1 MEKGLVIIMVLAF
14 YYIKFLVLGYKFENK
29 DTLTICFNTIYI
41 KHCSLWSNLYPTASL
56 WCTSADP
63 ECPAHPWGVSLRPK
77 YACARGILL
86 RGRAR
91 TSPRSSSTN
100 WFKPLGPQGGITSVN
115 GTAFFFWLRLRKIFY
130 STRRQFRFPISLSMT
145 GSRVEK
151 CHIFFNVQSCSL

>member
-41 KHCSLWSNLYPTASL
+41 KHCSLWSNLYPSISVVYL
-56 WCTSADP
+56 CRPRVPRPSVGRFPPPQICLCTWD
-63 ECPAHPWGVSLRPK
+63 L
-77 YACARGILL
+77 IT
-86 RGRAR
+86 GRAR
-91 TSPRSSSTN
+91 TSSRSSSTN
-100 WFKPLGPQGGITSVN
+100 WFKPLGPQGGFTSVN